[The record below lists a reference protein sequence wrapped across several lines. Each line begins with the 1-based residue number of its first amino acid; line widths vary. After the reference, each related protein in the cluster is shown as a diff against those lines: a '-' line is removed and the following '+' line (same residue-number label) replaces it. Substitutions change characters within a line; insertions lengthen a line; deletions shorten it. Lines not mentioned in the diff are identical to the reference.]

1 MTAVQFPTIV
11 LPQVAPLGT
20 EVETIADAV
29 VHTSLSFPVDSL
41 QEKTVYVYATN
52 PLGMAAPLQVWVEL
66 APADVAAA
74 YAPLAAPTILVVT
87 GTAILQWTTHS
98 SFARIRAQCP
108 AWAVGGWALQCA
120 FEAKT
125 P

>member
-20 EVETIADAV
+20 EVETIANAV
-29 VHTSLSFPVDSL
+29 VRTSLSFPVDSL

-52 PLGMAAPLQVWVEL
+52 PLGMAAPLQIWVEL
-66 APADVAAA
+66 APANVAAA
-74 YAPLAAPTILVVT
+74 YVALAAPTILVVT
-87 GTAILQWTTHS
+87 GTAIIPWTTHS
-98 SFARIRAQCP
+98 SFARVQAQCP
-108 AWAVGGWALQCA
+108 AWVAGSWILQVV

-125 P
+125 